1 MLNEKIKQM
10 DQKEFELPDTV
21 YVRDIDNRVFQ
32 SIVLECL
39 SQIDGVSLVEGNLI
53 DALLGRDGTDRV
65 KGIVAEQ
72 DPKNHS
78 VKIRVEINVYYGIS
92 LPEKAEEVQA
102 KIAYEISRITALHV
116 AEVHV
121 VFKNMVSKKE
131 IEKKEKS
138 CCQQEEFSDE
148 F

>member
-1 MLNEKIKQM
+1 MNEKIKQM

-21 YVRDIDNRVFQ
+21 YSRDIDNRVFQ

-39 SQIDGVSLVEGNLI
+39 SKIDGVGLIEGNFI
-53 DALLGRDGTDRV
+53 DALLGRDGTDRI
-65 KGIVAEQ
+65 KGIFVEQ
-72 DPKNHS
+72 DEKNHS
-78 VKIRVEINVYYGIS
+78 VKIRAEINVHYGVS
-92 LPEKAEEVQA
+92 LPEKAEEVQT
-102 KIAYEISRITALHV
+102 KIAYEISKMTALHV

-131 IEKKEKS
+131 EAEKLQRT
-138 CCQQEEFSDE
+138 CCQEEFSDQ